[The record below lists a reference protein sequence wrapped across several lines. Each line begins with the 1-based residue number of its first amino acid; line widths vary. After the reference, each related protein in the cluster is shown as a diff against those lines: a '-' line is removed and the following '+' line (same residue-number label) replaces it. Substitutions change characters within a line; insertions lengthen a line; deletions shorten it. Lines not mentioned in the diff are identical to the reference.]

1 MHPLPNDVSAPVTVA
16 DAEQDGEKPRLLYIE
31 DNQSNLTLIEWIL
44 ERETDVE
51 LISAMRGGPG
61 LELAREH
68 QPDVIVLDLHL
79 PDMSGEAVLQCLHD
93 DAATRRIPVVVLSA
107 DASEKRIKRLLRLGA
122 RNYLTKPL
130 DIRHFLDVIA
140 AHLKAG
146 SGGEVEAQ
154 PGADEPHG
162 PQEVVRETSLP
173 RPHRCSAG
181 R

>member
-1 MHPLPNDVSAPVTVA
+1 MHPILNDVSAPVVVA
-16 DAEQDGEKPRLLYIE
+16 DGEQDHEKCRLLYIE
-31 DNQSNLTLIEWIL
+31 DNESNLTLIQWIL

-51 LISAMRGGPG
+51 LISAVRGGPG

-68 QPDVIVLDLHL
+68 QPDLIVLDLHL

-93 DAATRRIPVVVLSA
+93 DDATRRIPVVVLSA

-140 AHLKAG
+140 ANLKTG
-146 SGGEVEAQ
+146 SGGQVEAQ
-154 PGADEPHG
+154 PGADEPRGSEEVTRG
-162 PQEVVRETSLP
+162 PQEVLGATSVP
-173 RPHRCSAG
+173 
-181 R
+181 

>member
-1 MHPLPNDVSAPVTVA
+1 MHPIPNDVSAPVVVA
-16 DAEQDGEKPRLLYIE
+16 DGEQDHEKCRLLYIE
-31 DNQSNLTLIEWIL
+31 DNESNLTLIQWIL

-68 QPDVIVLDLHL
+68 QPDLIVLDLHL

-93 DAATRRIPVVVLSA
+93 DDATRRIPVVVLSA

-140 AHLKAG
+140 ANLKTG
-146 SGGEVEAQ
+146 SGAQVEPR
-154 PGADEPHG
+154 PGADEPRGSEEVMGG
-162 PQEVVRETSLP
+162 PQEALGATSVP
-173 RPHRCSAG
+173 
-181 R
+181 